1 MQTHYFFAVRLPD
14 DAKEKL
20 KLKCEAAAGM
30 LEFQKW
36 VHYQD
41 YHITLAF
48 LGNAGKDQ
56 LQHATRLVRKALEEE
71 EAFSLSTSRFG
82 VFGKPDQPRIFW
94 SDTAAQPRLA
104 EVRKKVFDA
113 CKEAGFQLETR
124 PFKPHI
130 TLARKWAGSSPFEP
144 DLLGNESVLTETISF
159 PAAEVVLYQ
168 THMDRSP
175 KYEAIEV
182 YTLK

>member
-1 MQTHYFFAVRLPD
+1 MQTHYFFAVRLPE
-14 DAKEKL
+14 DAKERL
-20 KLKCEAAAGM
+20 KLKCGAAAEM

-36 VHYQD
+36 VHYLD

-48 LGNAGKDQ
+48 LGNAGKDK
-56 LQHATRLVRKALEEE
+56 LQHAAGLVGKALLEE
-71 EAFSLSTSRFG
+71 EAFSLSTSKFG
-82 VFGKPDQPRIFW
+82 VFGKPEQPRIFW
-94 SDTAAQPRLA
+94 ADTAAQPRLA
-104 EVRKKVFDA
+104 EVRQKVFDA
-113 CKEAGFQLETR
+113 CTEAGFQLELR

-130 TLARKWAGSSPFEP
+130 TLARRWAGSSPFDP
-144 DLLGNESVLTETISF
+144 ALLENESLLTETISF